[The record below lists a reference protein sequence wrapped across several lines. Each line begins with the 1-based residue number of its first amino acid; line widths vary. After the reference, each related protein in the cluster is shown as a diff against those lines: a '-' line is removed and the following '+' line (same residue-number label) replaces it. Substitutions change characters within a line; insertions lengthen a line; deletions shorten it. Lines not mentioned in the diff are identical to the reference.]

1 MHFGGELENDEL
13 NDTVLIERY
22 GKKRIRVDE
31 ADGYATFKSGDKIS
45 DRLWIRLWLKK
56 WAKMMEVWQRSIIQT
71 GKFK

>member
-45 DRLWIRLWLKK
+45 DRLWIRL
-56 WAKMMEVWQRSIIQT
+56 
-71 GKFK
+71 